1 MKNKND
7 NIKNNEIKPI
17 EQVIK
22 KVIKMIQ
29 QERQQTTIMKNIER
43 EIALN
48 MNMIDSVYE
57 LILLANDFKKH
68 EIGRALNIKQL
79 ITCLNFSIIDSASQ
93 TTVSNEVKY

>member
-68 EIGRALNIKQL
+68 EIGRALNIK
-79 ITCLNFSIIDSASQ
+79 
-93 TTVSNEVKY
+93 